1 MKVAICGCSFS
12 SVTRTYHSD
21 YKILQNTH
29 FSELLQKDHDVVN
42 FAQPG
47 VSNYHIRLQ
56 VDEAIKCQPDVVI
69 LTPTTVPRFEIVQ
82 KSLTNDQNIFD
93 QIYFEIS
100 NSSKMISTT
109 FLSALKNEYLSKYQ
123 KRLVNEFVRYFYDP
137 LWDTKKQIWVLGD
150 ALAQL
155 KHNQIPCLLQP
166 WFLNDFKF
174 FDEKDFEKNFEHIYG
189 YIIPYKDSICSYKI
203 DFKKKAKDPGY
214 HTTVESQEKFYL
226 YLVENAFDKVN
237 TL

>member
-1 MKVAICGCSFS
+1 MTALSPLFFTLYIICLTLEVWIFWLFFLKFKIS
-12 SVTRTYHSD
+12 S
-21 YKILQNTH
+21 
-29 FSELLQKDHDVVN
+29 N
-42 FAQPG
+42 FF
-47 VSNYHIRLQ
+47 N
-56 VDEAIKCQPDVVI
+56 E
-69 LTPTTVPRFEIVQ
+69 F
-82 KSLTNDQNIFD
+82 
-93 QIYFEIS
+93 
-100 NSSKMISTT
+100 
-109 FLSALKNEYLSKYQ
+109 FLSALKNKYLSKYQ

-174 FDEKDFEKNFEHIYG
+174 FDAKDFEKNFEHIYG

-226 YLVENAFDKVN
+226 YLIENAFDKVN